1 MPNTTPAQKV
11 AARCAGFIFE
21 VQIRMNISYVPVNR
35 KVHLSGSFSLCWE
48 WFIAFVNDKA
58 FVNDHCAPSCYIIFS
73 VAPWT
78 FIYLGY
84 KDGEMQLSL
93 FSIKKYR
100 VEMVTVGFIMLP
112 WKVAPSRFV
121 SLFKGDTELL
131 EDERIS

>member
-1 MPNTTPAQKV
+1 MPNMTPAQKV
-11 AARCAGFIFE
+11 ATHCAGSIFE
-21 VQIRMNISYVPVNR
+21 VPIRMNINYVPFHG
-35 KVHLSGSFSLCWE
+35 KVHVSGSFSLCWE

-58 FVNDHCAPSCYIIFS
+58 FVNDPCAPICYIIFS

-100 VEMVTVGFIMLP
+100 VEMVTVGFIMLR
-112 WKVAPSRFV
+112 WKVALSRFV